1 MIRYAYIHIP
11 FCKRKCRYC
20 SFVSGI
26 NIKTKKQ
33 YIKALLTEIK
43 QRYNKKPLKTLYLGG
58 GTPSLLDVNEI
69 EEILS
74 LFKFYKNPEIT
85 IEVNPETVEL
95 SKFLRLKEIGVNRL
109 SLGIQT
115 FNNNILRIIGR
126 NHTEDTIYKAIEIIK
141 QAGFKN
147 ISIDL
152 IYGLPEQNVDLL
164 KEDLNKV
171 IKLDIQHIS
180 LYGLKIEENSYFYKN
195 IPNNIPNEDI
205 QAEMFLYICKYL
217 QENEFEHY
225 EISNFSKKGYKSKHN
240 CAYWK
245 NKNYYGFGLNAS
257 GFEENIRYRNTK
269 MIKEYLN
276 NPLKREEEYQLSKQ
290 ENMEN
295 EIFLALRL
303 KEGIKISNINKKYNI
318 DFEEKYKK
326 IIDKYKKIDL
336 LSINKERCF
345 LTEKGFLLSNEI
357 MSEFID

>member
-1 MIRYAYIHIP
+1 MIKYAYIHIP
-11 FCKRKCRYC
+11 FCKRKCKYC
-20 SFVSGI
+20 SFISGE
-26 NIKTKKQ
+26 NIKIKGL
-33 YIKALLTEIK
+33 YIKTLLKEIK
-43 QRYNKKPLKTLYLGG
+43 QRYNNYPLKTLYFGG
-58 GTPSLLDVNEI
+58 GTPSLLDANEI

-95 SKFLRLKEIGVNRL
+95 DKFFKLKEIGVNRI

-115 FNNNILRIIGR
+115 FNNNILEIIGR
-126 NHTEDTIYKAIEIIK
+126 NHTEDTIYNAVEIIK
-141 QAGFKN
+141 HAGFKN

-152 IYGLPEQNVDLL
+152 IYGLPEQNIALL
-164 KEDLNKV
+164 KEDLEKV

-180 LYGLKIEENSYFYKN
+180 LYGLKIEESSYFYNNRPKN
-195 IPNNIPNEDI
+195 LPNEDV
-205 QAEMFLYICKYL
+205 QAEMFLFICKYL
-217 QENEFEHY
+217 KKNEFEHY
-225 EISNFSKKGYKSKHN
+225 EISNFSKQGYKSKHN

-257 GFEENIRYRNTK
+257 GFEENKRYRNTK
-269 MIKEYLN
+269 IIQEYIN
-276 NPLKREEEYQLSKQ
+276 NPLKREEEYNLTKQ

-303 KEGIKISNINKKYNI
+303 KEGIKIPHINKKYNI
-318 DFEEKYKK
+318 SFEEKYKK
-326 IIDKYKKIDL
+326 IINKYKKINL

-345 LTEKGFLLSNEI
+345 LTEEGFILSNEI